1 MRYNKTYHR
10 KADELAKAH
19 GYEFAVYMGHYR
31 TKNGNWLAFIPH
43 ENDNLYRIEGLL
55 NYILINEKRAIWHS
69 SMNFDLPFTH
79 YDYLKRGRAILAE
92 IERKSWGG
100 IYSSDE
106 EREYMRDIAH
116 AVNKY
121 TYDTPVPRPDMCL
134 FLQEAERLGRKVE
147 LVGKEVNEH
156 RVDGW
161 ESYLRL
167 SE

>member
-1 MRYNKTYHR
+1 MRYNWSYHH

-19 GYEFAVYMGHYR
+19 GYEFAVYMGHYH
-31 TKNGNWLAFIPH
+31 TKRNNWLVFVPH
-43 ENDNLYRIEGLL
+43 YNDNIAHKTGLL
-55 NYILINEKRAIWHS
+55 PYILINEKRRIWQVS
-69 SMNFDLPFTH
+69 LNFVLPFTK

-92 IERKSWGG
+92 IERKSLGG

-106 EREYMRDIAH
+106 EREYMRTIAH

-121 TYDTPVPRPDMCL
+121 TYDTPVPRPDMYL

>member
-1 MRYNKTYHR
+1 M
-10 KADELAKAH
+10 L
-19 GYEFAVYMGHYR
+19 F
-31 TKNGNWLAFIPH
+31 L
-43 ENDNLYRIEGLL
+43 
-55 NYILINEKRAIWHS
+55 S
-69 SMNFDLPFTH
+69 
-79 YDYLKRGRAILAE
+79 DYLKRGRAILAE
-92 IERKSWGG
+92 IERKSLGG

-106 EREYMRDIAH
+106 EREYMRTIAH
-116 AVNKY
+116 AVSKY

-134 FLQEAERLGRKVE
+134 FLQEAERLGRQVE

>member
-1 MRYNKTYHR
+1 MRYNKTYHH
-10 KADELAKAH
+10 KADELAKEH
-19 GYEFAVYMGHYR
+19 GYEFAVYMGHYH

-43 ENDNLYRIEGLL
+43 ENDNLYRKGGLFS
-55 NYILINEKRAIWHS
+55 YILINEKRAIWQTTT
-69 SMNFDLPFTH
+69 NFDLPFTH

-134 FLQEAERLGRKVE
+134 FLQEGERLGRKVE
-147 LVGKEVNEH
+147 LIGKEENEH

-161 ESYLRL
+161 EAYLRL